1 MDPAHVV
8 LLFAIFIAVAAIA
21 GYLIWIAM
29 ILKHVVNRLVT
40 ILGAVDAT
48 TDAAEPAGAII
59 DDINRDLDAGR
70 KLLEDCVARLAE
82 DREPVGAGAESG
94 RHGTAAESGRHAT
107 PDALSSAG
115 GIGSGTATAA
125 RPPAPT
131 GTEEDRLSP
140 GTEVDRPDPRTEED
154 RLAPRTEEDRPDPR
168 TEEDRLA
175 PGTEEDRLAPGT
187 EEDRPGRP
195 PRGRGRGWWN
205 R

>member
-8 LLFAIFIAVAAIA
+8 LLIAIFIAVAAIA

-48 TDAAEPAGAII
+48 TDAAQPVGAVI

-70 KLLEDCVARLAE
+70 RLLEDCVARLAE
-82 DREPVGAGAESG
+82 DREPVGATAEP

-115 GIGSGTATAA
+115 GVGSGTATAA

-131 GTEEDRLSP
+131 GNEEDRLSP
-140 GTEVDRPDPRTEED
+140 GTEQDRPDPRTEQDRPDPRTEED
-154 RLAPRTEEDRPDPR
+154 R
-168 TEEDRLA
+168 
-175 PGTEEDRLAPGT
+175 
-187 EEDRPGRP
+187 PGRP
-195 PRGRGRGWWN
+195 PQGRGRGWWN

>member
-8 LLFAIFIAVAAIA
+8 LLIAIFIAVAAIA

-48 TDAAEPAGAII
+48 TDAAQPVGAVI

-70 KLLEDCVARLAE
+70 RLLEDCVARLAE
-82 DREPVGAGAESG
+82 DREPVGATAEP

-140 GTEVDRPDPRTEED
+140 GTEDDQTDPQDRPD
-154 RLAPRTEEDRPDPR
+154 PRTEEDRPDPR
-168 TEEDRLA
+168 TEEDR
-175 PGTEEDRLAPGT
+175 PDPRTEEDRPDPRT

-195 PRGRGRGWWN
+195 PQGRGRGWWN